1 MNWFS
6 LVGIKEEIR
15 KIQWPKRKE
24 MTQYTVTVLGF
35 VAFFAVYFLILE
47 VVISYILRLLKVF

>member
-1 MNWFS
+1 MSWIS
-6 LVGIKEEIR
+6 LAGIKEEIR

-24 MTQYTVTVLGF
+24 MSKYTVTVLGF

>member
-24 MTQYTVTVLGF
+24 MTQYTVSVLGF
-35 VAFFAVYFLILE
+35 VSFFAIYFLILE